1 MICDDPLSAENYNFR
16 LEMEQFLFQDLTR
29 LHKERHDEFNDTG
42 LEEKSEINNETLFHL
57 PIIQLLVG
65 GNMDHFTKMTSLLSA
80 HNWAAKKSI
89 VCLCTPMSLKTT
101 LAGFITAYF
110 ELKDQGKSI
119 NDIFDELSDYPFVRK
134 SELLGNKITF
144 SIATKKLDAHR
155 KLLIPIKMLES
166 TNREARISDDKRLID
181 ALEQVMTEQLKCVI
195 EDIKQKE
202 KDMRTCRMSN
212 KERRLVKRVSTSRIA
227 SYLLPAMKIWQ
238 MSNKLLVEKIIFEVK
253 VT

>member
-1 MICDDPLSAENYNFR
+1 
-16 LEMEQFLFQDLTR
+16 
-29 LHKERHDEFNDTG
+29 
-42 LEEKSEINNETLFHL
+42 
-57 PIIQLLVG
+57 
-65 GNMDHFTKMTSLLSA
+65 
-80 HNWAAKKSI
+80 
-89 VCLCTPMSLKTT
+89 
-101 LAGFITAYF
+101 
-110 ELKDQGKSI
+110 
-119 NDIFDELSDYPFVRK
+119 
-134 SELLGNKITF
+134 
-144 SIATKKLDAHR
+144 
-155 KLLIPIKMLES
+155 MLES